1 MLHGT
6 ADAPTEPTRPAA
18 AEAARHSARRRAAAT
33 LPAQAGLTLA
43 AALAILRR
51 RRLTLALFLVLVP
64 LLAWIALQRVPPRYT
79 ATGAVFYDPAGYAV
93 QELQSILRVDPTTDA
108 VLNSQAEILRSLRIA
123 ERVADRLDLAA
134 DPAFNP
140 ALRPP
145 GLLRR
150 ALATLSPALAAR
162 LAPPAP
168 AMPAREA
175 VLRAVEAATQVVP
188 VHASRV
194 LAVSFTASDPAL
206 AARAANLI
214 MQDYIDDQ
222 VSTKVEAVRR
232 ASDWLKHR
240 AAELRTQVREQ
251 EDRIAAYRSRSGL
264 VQGVQADLDTERVS
278 RLDAALVQA
287 RGELA
292 QAQARLHAARGGDA
306 ASAAAAIA
314 PSVAA
319 LRARHDDLEARLQ
332 ALLARLG
339 PSHPDVLA
347 LRSEVAAAGR
357 AVAAET
363 ARVANAA
370 AAEADAARARV
381 ATLEADLAA
390 ARTAVEHGGETQ
402 IPLHAMQREAEASR
416 TQLQSVLDRIQQTA
430 QQAAIETPDARIISE
445 ALPPAAPS
453 FPRTAPM
460 MAAAFAAALFLG
472 LIAVWLSE
480 VADSSFRS
488 GDDIR
493 EQLGLP
499 CFALVPRVPNSV
511 LGRLRVTEYGVQ
523 KPLSPFAEQL
533 RALRAGLWIGRKRPR
548 VIAVTAARPG
558 EGKTT
563 VTLALARAAASAG
576 ERVIAIDCDIRQPA
590 FGRLLQADGQRGVG
604 EFVTAGA
611 ALEEVIHRDPLTPL
625 DFIPAGTAGADALAL
640 FTSDAM
646 TDLLDRLRAEYDLIL
661 LDAPPAL
668 AIADARVI
676 AHLADATL
684 FCIRWADTARSVVL
698 SALGRLEDAEATVAG
713 VALTRVD
720 ARAHRRAGY
729 SDSEIYH
736 PRYGGYFRG

>member
-1 MLHGT
+1 MLHGP
-6 ADAPTEPTRPAA
+6 ADAPTEPPRPAA
-18 AEAARHSARRRAAAT
+18 PDPARRAGGRRGADAPA
-33 LPAQAGLTLA
+33 AQAGLNLA

-51 RRLTLALFLVLVP
+51 RRLTLVLVLVLVP
-64 LLAWIALQRVPPRYT
+64 LLAWITLQRMPSRYT
-79 ATGAVFYDPAGYAV
+79 ATGEVLYDPAGYAV

-123 ERVADRLDLAA
+123 ARVADRLDLAA

-145 GLLRR
+145 GLLHR
-150 ALATLSPALAAR
+150 ALAALSPALAAR
-162 LAPPAP
+162 LAPSP

-194 LAVSFTASDPAL
+194 LSVSFTASDPAI
-206 AARAANLI
+206 AARAVNLI

-222 VSTKVEAVRR
+222 VSTKVDAVRR

-240 AAELRTQVREQ
+240 AGELRTQVREQ
-251 EDRIAAYRSRSGL
+251 EDRIAAYRSRSGI
-264 VQGVQADLDTERVS
+264 VQGVQADLETERVS
-278 RLDAALVQA
+278 RLDTALVQA

-319 LRARHDDLEARLQ
+319 LRARHDDLEAKLQ

-381 ATLEADLAA
+381 ATLESDLAA
-390 ARTAVEHGGETQ
+390 AQAAVEHGGETQ

-453 FPRTAPM
+453 FPRTGPM
-460 MAAAFAAALFLG
+460 MAAAVAAALFLG
-472 LIAVWLSE
+472 LIAAWLSE

-499 CFALVPRVPNSV
+499 CFALVPRVPNAA
-511 LGRLRVTEYGVQ
+511 LGRARITEYGVQ

-563 VTLALARAAASAG
+563 VTLALARAAASGG

-590 FGRLLQADGQRGVG
+590 FGRLLQADGKRGVG
-604 EFVTAGA
+604 EFITAGA
-611 ALEEVIHRDPLTPL
+611 PLEEVIHRDPLTPL
-625 DFIPAGTAGADALAL
+625 DFIPAGTAGAEALAL

-646 TDLLDRLRAEYDLIL
+646 TGLLDRLRGEYDLIL

-676 AHLADATL
+676 AYLADATL

-698 SALGRLEDAEATVAG
+698 SALGRLEDAEAVVAG

-720 ARAHRRAGY
+720 ARVHRRAGY